1 MRKTAST
8 CTRRRPNIAT
18 TFRGGTG
25 YSTRTYG
32 ILESEEKGEGEEE
45 KTKYKEEKQEDEDKE

>member
-32 ILESEEKGEGEEE
+32 ILKSEKRREGEEE
-45 KTKYKEEKQEDEDKE
+45 RSKDKEEEEEQEEE